1 MENQGLIENLAKN
14 SAANSATNSATA
26 QVFKTVLS
34 SAILA
39 TALSLSACGGGS
51 GSGSDTSQ
59 VTDGNNSGE
68 NLDTTPDSI
77 SITPLT
83 DVTTDDFIAF
93 APVTLSGFDGELTL
107 TVEEGGAF
115 AFARDVIE
123 KPTKDD
129 LRQTALVSAG
139 DEIIFL
145 HNTSEQYETS
155 VTTTATLSAGNTVVY
170 SFSFTSTT
178 EAAADIQAQWSTPA
192 ALEDGSVAT
201 WPVLMDGAGNKP
213 MMLYGKNNALYTREF
228 DGTSWSTAGLF
239 VLNHDPQ
246 DQLVWDI
253 NSNGKAIIGRSEN
266 TVSAAT
272 GHIECILRYHRYDG
286 NNWAGFTNARI
297 LANPTTEYFCNN
309 VEDLDIALAGDNS
322 MLMTWR
328 RRDLGNSR
336 YQYCDSS
343 DLCNSQPRNSA
354 SSFGSNRRVAAIGL
368 GSDSEG
374 KVLTLNTSDAKGVF
388 ISEFDTQA
396 GLASATN
403 IASPQGT
410 NNIASMALNDTKHS
424 LTVFNESADLKA
436 RFHNGSSWSLA
447 TTLDQQLRIATL
459 TLQTYLSDGAD
470 YGLTL
475 WSVLDSNNNAELH
488 TNLSDASSF
497 AATSTRHQNG
507 GELVASKFVG
517 DINDNGKAVI
527 AWVGYTFD
535 QATNT
540 VGRGTLY
547 SRFYDGS
554 NWLDTQTVDS
564 DIDVIEFLS
573 MKSSLNV
580 YLDNSDEVTL
590 VYTAKKGTQ
599 NNNEA
604 QLFYS
609 RRGNSNTPNS
619 QARLFDSSKEEAEQI
634 KAELEGTG
642 AEVEVK

>member
-1 MENQGLIENLAKN
+1 MENQHLTTNLLKI
-14 SAANSATNSATA
+14 

-68 NLDTTPDSI
+68 NRDTTPDSI

-297 LANPTTEYFCNN
+297 LANPTAEYFCNN

-343 DLCNSQPRNSA
+343 DQCNSQPRNSA

-403 IASPQGT
+403 ITSPQGT

-497 AATSTRHQNG
+497 AATSTQHQNG

-564 DIDVIEFLS
+564 DIDVSEFLS
-573 MKSSLNV
+573 MKGSLNV

-599 NNNEA
+599 NNNDA

-609 RRGNSNTPNS
+609 RRGSSNTPNS

-634 KAELEGTG
+634 KAELEGAG

>member
-564 DIDVIEFLS
+564 DIDVSEFLS

>member
-1 MENQGLIENLAKN
+1 MENQHLTTNLLKI
-14 SAANSATNSATA
+14 

-68 NLDTTPDSI
+68 NRDTTPDSI

-115 AFARDVIE
+115 AFALDVIE

-297 LANPTTEYFCNN
+297 LANPTAEYFCNN

-343 DLCNSQPRNSA
+343 DQCNSQPRNSA

-535 QATNT
+535 QSNNT
-540 VGRGTLY
+540 AGRGTLY
-547 SRFYDGS
+547 SRFYDGNS
-554 NWLDTQTVDS
+554 WLDTQTVDS
-564 DIDVIEFLS
+564 DIDVSEFLS
-573 MKSSLNV
+573 MKGSLNV
-580 YLDNSDEVTL
+580 YLDNSDEVML

-634 KAELEGTG
+634 KAELEGAG

>member
-1 MENQGLIENLAKN
+1 MENQHLTTNLLKI
-14 SAANSATNSATA
+14 

-68 NLDTTPDSI
+68 NRDTTPDSI

-178 EAAADIQAQWSTPA
+178 EAAANIQAQWSTPA

-297 LANPTTEYFCNN
+297 LANPTAEYFCNN

-322 MLMTWR
+322 MLMAWR

-343 DLCNSQPRNSA
+343 DQCNSQPRNSA

-403 IASPQGT
+403 ITSPQGT
-410 NNIASMALNDTKHS
+410 NNIANMALNDTKHS

-497 AATSTRHQNG
+497 AATSTQHQNG

-564 DIDVIEFLS
+564 DIDVSEFLS
-573 MKSSLNV
+573 MKGSLNV

-599 NNNEA
+599 NNNDA

-609 RRGNSNTPNS
+609 RRGSSNTPNS

-634 KAELEGTG
+634 KAELEGAG

>member
-1 MENQGLIENLAKN
+1 MENQHLTTNLLKI
-14 SAANSATNSATA
+14 

-59 VTDGNNSGE
+59 MTDGNNSGE
-68 NLDTTPDSI
+68 NRDTTPDSI

-115 AFARDVIE
+115 AFAWDVIK

-297 LANPTTEYFCNN
+297 LANPTAEYFCNN

-343 DLCNSQPRNSA
+343 DQCNSQPRNSA

-535 QATNT
+535 QSNNT

-547 SRFYDGS
+547 SRFYDGNS
-554 NWLDTQTVDS
+554 WLDTQTVDS
-564 DIDVIEFLS
+564 DIDVGEFLS
-573 MKSSLNV
+573 MKGSLNV
-580 YLDNSDEVTL
+580 YLDNSDETTL
-590 VYTAKKGTQ
+590 VYTAQKGTQ
-599 NNNEA
+599 SNNEA

-634 KAELEGTG
+634 KAELEGAG

>member
-1 MENQGLIENLAKN
+1 MENQHLTTNLLKI
-14 SAANSATNSATA
+14 

-68 NLDTTPDSI
+68 NRDTTPDSI

-297 LANPTTEYFCNN
+297 LANPTAEYFCNN

-343 DLCNSQPRNSA
+343 DQCNSQPRNSA

-497 AATSTRHQNG
+497 AATSTQHQNG

-564 DIDVIEFLS
+564 DIDVSEFLS
-573 MKSSLNV
+573 MKGSLNV

-609 RRGNSNTPNS
+609 RRGSSNTPNS

-634 KAELEGTG
+634 KAELEGAG

>member
-1 MENQGLIENLAKN
+1 MENQISIKNL
-14 SAANSATNSATA
+14 AANSATNSATISATA
-26 QVFKTVLS
+26 QVFKAVFN

-39 TALSLSACGGGS
+39 TALSLSACGGGG

-68 NLDTTPDSI
+68 NRDTTPDSI

-83 DVTTDDFIAF
+83 DVTTEDFIAF

-107 TVEEGGAF
+107 TVGEGGAF

-129 LRQTALVSAG
+129 LKQTALVSAG

-178 EAAADIQAQWSTPA
+178 EAAADTQAQWSTPF
-192 ALEDGSVAT
+192 ALEDGSAAS

-228 DGTSWSTAGLF
+228 DGTSWGAASLF

-246 DQLVWDI
+246 GQLMWDI
-253 NSNGKAIIGRSEN
+253 NSNGKAIMARSDN

-272 GHIECILRYHRYDG
+272 GHKECYLRYYRYDG
-286 NNWAGFTNARI
+286 SNWGGYSNARI
-297 LANPTTEYFCNN
+297 LANPSDNYFCSN

-336 YQYCDSS
+336 YQYCDSNEQ
-343 DLCNSQPRNSA
+343 CNSQPRNSA
-354 SSFGSNRRVAAIGL
+354 SSFGNNRRVTAIGL
-368 GSDSEG
+368 GNGSEG
-374 KVLTLNTSDAKGVF
+374 KVLTLNTFDARGAF
-388 ISEFDTQA
+388 ASEFDTQT
-396 GLASATN
+396 GIGSAFN
-403 IASPQGT
+403 IATYNTTSYV
-410 NNIASMALNDTKHS
+410 AAMALNDATHS
-424 LTVFNESADLKA
+424 LAVYNEGTDLKA
-436 RFHNGSSWSLA
+436 RFNNGSGWPLG
-447 TTLDQQLRIATL
+447 TKLDQQLRISTL

-488 TNLSDASSF
+488 TNLSDAGSF

-535 QATNT
+535 QATNSA
-540 VGRGTLY
+540 GRGTLY

-564 DIDVIEFLS
+564 DIDVSEFIS
-573 MKSSLNV
+573 MKGSLNV
-580 YLDNSDEVTL
+580 YLDNSDDVTL
-590 VYTAKKGTQ
+590 VYSAKKSTQ
-599 NNNEA
+599 TNNEA

-609 RRGNSNTPNS
+609 RRATGNTPNS
-619 QARLFDSSKEEAEQI
+619 QARLINSSKEEAEQI
-634 KAELEGTG
+634 KAELEGAG